1 MGYEVKEPELDLNLT
16 PLIDVVFLLLIFF
29 IVTSTLNSQQV
40 EKNIQ
45 LPTTTAAEKQ
55 RQNKLDIILD
65 EHGEIYVG
73 ANSKQVSWSN
83 LESQL
88 GEELSNKKKNKVTI
102 VADEKSDFQEIVRL
116 MDITKKLEVSD
127 LNFVVQQAENMN

>member
-45 LPTTTAAEKQ
+45 LPTTTAEEKQ
-55 RQNKLDIILD
+55 HQNKLDIILD
-65 EHGEIYVG
+65 EQGQIYVG
-73 ANSKQVSWSN
+73 ANAKQVSWSN

-88 GEELSNKKKNKVTI
+88 AKKLSNKKKNKVTI
-102 VADEKSDFQEIVRL
+102 VADEKSNFQEIVRL
-116 MDITKKLEVSD
+116 MDITKKIEADNLS
-127 LNFVVQQAENMN
+127 FVVQKE